1 MTLASTAKPSPLT
14 KPASMQART
23 TASNTWRKRSLSRK
37 RPCRLTENVE
47 WSGTASSRSR
57 RQNQRQLDLLAQS
70 PLEADAVA
78 VADQQHPEHE
88 FGIDRRT
95 ADCAIEG
102 RQLLAQIGQHP
113 RHNRIHPTQQMAF
126 QNALFEVEQVE
137 QLALIARLLP
147 HHRESPSLVSQ
158 ADGITVRQFS
168 RALFQQH
175 RSNPVLRV
183 LPLHVRLGAASR
195 IRSGAVR
202 SRTRANSGHHGPPRR

>member
-57 RQNQRQLDLLAQS
+57 RQNQRQLDLLAQ
-70 PLEADAVA
+70 
-78 VADQQHPEHE
+78 
-88 FGIDRRT
+88 
-95 ADCAIEG
+95 
-102 RQLLAQIGQHP
+102 IGQHP

-126 QNALFEVEQVE
+126 RNALFEVEQVE

-158 ADGITVRQFS
+158 ADRITVRQCS

-183 LPLHVRLGAASR
+183 FPPHVRLSPDSVAKLLSPR
-195 IRSGAVR
+195 KR
-202 SRTRANSGHHGPPRR
+202 NSKWH